1 MKKIVLIVL
10 FLAPIILKSQDLVV
24 FRNGDSLNCKITKID
39 SLNLYYNFQRGT
51 RNITSF
57 INKNEIRSYTLN
69 NQADSVKEQD
79 YLIKQTHGNEVII
92 DTSIYIKPSQ
102 KWINLITYSKKY
114 GVHATGWAIQYYGYV
129 LQNGSKWIIPCY
141 FGLEDFDFNS
151 KYISQFDYQSA
162 NINYYLVGISPFRR
176 LNDLLYLNL
185 GLQLI
190 LGTENLIDYYG
201 LQSKHSIFGI
211 APSQGIYI
219 IPKSDFGITIGLGIY
234 EKLLNSEVYKNDLG
248 IKIEIGVKF

>member
-1 MKKIVLIVL
+1 MKKIVLIIL

-24 FRNGDSLNCKITKID
+24 LRNGDTLNCKITKID
-39 SLNLYYNFQRGT
+39 SLNLYYNFQRGN

-69 NQADSVKEQD
+69 NQAGSVKGQD
-79 YLIKQTHGNEVII
+79 YSIKQAHGNEVII
-92 DTSIYIKPSQ
+92 DTTVYIKSSQ

-114 GVHATGWAIQYYGYV
+114 GVHAIGWAIQYYGYIF
-129 LQNGSKWIIPCY
+129 QNDSKWIIPCY

-151 KYISQFDYQSA
+151 EYISQFDYQSV
-162 NINYYLVGISPFRR
+162 NMSYYLVGISPFRK
-176 LNDLLYLNL
+176 LNDHIFLNL

-190 LGTENLIDYYG
+190 LGAEDLIDYYG
-201 LQSKHSIFGI
+201 SQSTHSIFGI
-211 APSQGIYI
+211 APSQGIYL
-219 IPKSDFGITIGLGIY
+219 IPKSNFGITIGLGIY
-234 EKLLNSEVYKNDLG
+234 EKILNSNVYKNDLG